1 VLPPLD
7 PETGRLPEGEHET
20 DWTEVVERFGWNHRR
35 RRLLDGFADARDL
48 LAAAGCRR
56 VWLNGSFVTAKE
68 EPGDFDGCR
77 DSDGVDLDA
86 LDPVLLDLSNRRAA
100 QKEIRRRAVPECARG
115 AQRFGFRR
123 VLPGR
128 ARHRTEGNRG
138 NQDRRR
144 QMITNDV
151 QYRATQAHLRQFEEA
166 LANLEKTGAGNP
178 SKLAVLE
185 IDAVR
190 AQADELRAEVEEYE
204 RLRSGQVSTF
214 EASTLAALATLL
226 VKARI
231 ARGWTQRRLAEALG
245 IAEQQVQRY
254 ESTGY
259 CSASLARICD
269 VAAALGVT
277 ITETGRLTNPDAA

>member
-1 VLPPLD
+1 
-7 PETGRLPEGEHET
+7 
-20 DWTEVVERFGWNHRR
+20 
-35 RRLLDGFADARDL
+35 
-48 LAAAGCRR
+48 
-56 VWLNGSFVTAKE
+56 
-68 EPGDFDGCR
+68 
-77 DSDGVDLDA
+77 
-86 LDPVLLDLSNRRAA
+86 
-100 QKEIRRRAVPECARG
+100 
-115 AQRFGFRR
+115 
-123 VLPGR
+123 
-128 ARHRTEGNRG
+128 
-138 NQDRRR
+138 
-144 QMITNDV
+144 MITNDV

-166 LANLEKTGAGNP
+166 LANLEKTGAGNR

-190 AQADELRAEVEEYE
+190 AQAEELRAEVEEYD

-214 EASTLAALATLL
+214 EASLAELATLL

-231 ARGWTQRRLAEALG
+231 ARNWTQRRLAEALG

-259 CSASLARICD
+259 RSASLARICD